1 VVCQLRRKS
10 HDLRSGSAA
19 VKTPA
24 QVARLVA
31 VSEAEALTPMADL
44 AARWGITANT
54 VSRRLSLLGIKP
66 IRQGN
71 FRFVTTEQLAQG
83 DELQQHVLSGKPM
96 EAFPRADQ
104 PEGGLVARRVAAP
117 AQVAGQ
123 VDQITALVA
132 ALSQVQQPAA
142 VDPLQR
148 ARALA
153 DAADNALVLDNAEL
167 KALGVRGVAGASTD
181 QEAHGYRFRRHQPK
195 GEGTA
200 VLWTVERVIGQRP
213 AGGGTSPATSRSVG
227 FLADPPVAA
236 RQTINVSAV
245 ALPAF

>member
-1 VVCQLRRKS
+1 
-10 HDLRSGSAA
+10 
-19 VKTPA
+19 
-24 QVARLVA
+24 
-31 VSEAEALTPMADL
+31 MADL
-44 AARWGITANT
+44 AGRWGITANT
-54 VSRRLSLLGIKP
+54 VSRRLSFLGIKP

-71 FRFVTTEQLAQG
+71 YRFITADQLALG
-83 DELQQHVLSGKPM
+83 DELQQHVLGGKPM
-96 EAFPRADQ
+96 DTFPRADQ
-104 PEGGLVARRVAAP
+104 PEGGLVARRVTP
-117 AQVAGQ
+117 EAQVTPQ
-123 VDQITALVA
+123 VAALVA

-167 KALGVRGVAGASTD
+167 KALGVRGVAGAAAD

-227 FLADPPVAA
+227 FLADPPIAA
-236 RQTINVSAV
+236 LHTINVSAV
-245 ALPAF
+245 SLPAF